1 MKHLDV
7 YSFKRNNQESTEKT
21 VIIIHILYHNI
32 DDKTS
37 VKIVILARYI

>member
-21 VIIIHILYHNI
+21 VITIHILYHNI
-32 DDKTS
+32 DDKNNA
-37 VKIVILARYI
+37 KIVIIARYI